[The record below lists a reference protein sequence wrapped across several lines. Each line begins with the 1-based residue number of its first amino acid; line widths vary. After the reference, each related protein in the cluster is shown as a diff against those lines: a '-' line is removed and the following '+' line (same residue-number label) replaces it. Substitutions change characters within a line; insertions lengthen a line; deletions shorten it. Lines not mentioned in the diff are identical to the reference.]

1 MVVSKVTGSENDEPS
16 GPASHVNAASPVPQ
30 PNAGSPGTY
39 EQHFGLRE
47 SPFTL
52 TANTRFT
59 FDSRAYAG
67 VVETIVR
74 ALERH
79 EPLLVITGPPGSG
92 KTLVCRTVADWRNS
106 RTFVAL
112 ISTPPANANDLLRL
126 VLDQFGVLP
135 RDSRR
140 SAEATQFELVRTLEQ
155 FLASL
160 GSLGARAVILVDDAH
175 RLSNEVFEGLR
186 SLINFE
192 TETEKLLQLVLLGEP
207 RLGALLSDPELTQL
221 NQRVTRRYMLGP
233 LLPEEVA
240 GYIEHRL
247 SVAHGEPVPLATL
260 FSDEAVGTIRTL
272 SSGVPRLINLLCDRG
287 LELTHT
293 TGVSPVS
300 ADSVLDAAR
309 SLNLAI
315 PPSIY
320 LHRHRIRLAAA
331 AVVLLVASPL
341 GYWMYAARANG
352 AGHAP
357 RAPDS
362 AGVAA
367 AAPAAPPAA
376 TPPSAGVTS
385 PDPGVLLPKLQGRVP
400 APVAGDGF
408 VVIASSFRT
417 DARANALSTQ
427 VSGLGLPVQVRSAS
441 GWYQVV
447 VGPYATRAEAER
459 ARGQLARIDVAEAM
473 IVAAGS
479 MAVPQPETPSTPAP
493 RSSAPSAATPVGTP
507 ARAAGKPVPPPPPAS
522 PPLAPASPPPPPP
535 SSPIPAQG
543 RATVLERARTLA
555 QAADVRALMQL
566 RQSAE
571 SQLVREGR
579 SAADVEKL
587 MEEIDVLLENAR
599 KRRLEL
605 DAKSF
610 GAPKQM

>member
-1 MVVSKVTGSENDEPS
+1 MAVSNVTGSENDEPP
-16 GPASHVNAASPVPQ
+16 GPASHMNADSPGPQ
-30 PNAGSPGTY
+30 PDSGSPGKY
-39 EQHFGLRE
+39 EPHFGLRE
-47 SPFTL
+47 PPFTL

-112 ISTPPANANDLLRL
+112 VSTPPANANDLLRL

-192 TETEKLLQLVLLGEP
+192 TETKKLLQLVLLGEP

-221 NQRVTRRYMLGP
+221 NQRVTRRYLLGP

-247 SVAHGEPVPLATL
+247 SVAHGEPVPLARL

-272 SSGVPRLINLLCDRG
+272 SSGVPRVINLLCDRA
-287 LELTHT
+287 LEVSHT

-300 ADSVLDAAR
+300 ADGVLAAAR

-315 PPSIY
+315 PPSVY
-320 LHRHRIRLAAA
+320 LKRHRIKLAAA

-341 GYWMYAARANG
+341 GYWMYLRARGDQLLPASRQSTVDSRQPTVLP
-352 AGHAP
+352 AP
-357 RAPDS
+357 K
-362 AGVAA
+362 AA
-367 AAPAAPPAA
+367 AAPSAAPPGPPVAA
-376 TPPSAGVTS
+376 P
-385 PDPGVLLPKLQGRVP
+385 PDPVLAPKLQGRATAQTP
-400 APVAGDGF
+400 SGSSGNSGF
-408 VVIASSFRT
+408 VIIASSFRT
-417 DARANALSTQ
+417 DARANALSAQ

-459 ARGQLARIDVAEAM
+459 ARGQLARIDVAEAV

-479 MAVPQPETPSTPAP
+479 TAAPQPETPSSPAP
-493 RSSAPSAATPVGTP
+493 R
-507 ARAAGKPVPPPPPAS
+507 PAS
-522 PPLAPASPPPPPP
+522 PPSPVVADRPAPPGRATAAAPPPAT
-535 SSPIPAQG
+535 PIPPQG
-543 RATVLERARTLA
+543 RATVLDRARSLA

-566 RQSAE
+566 RQAAE

-579 SAADVEKL
+579 SPADVEKL

-610 GAPKQM
+610 GATK